1 MPTRNIKW
9 YGWRPDVPDHRDYR
23 YAAPRRVLK
32 ALPPGVDLRPQCPDV
47 LDQGNLGSCTANAIG
62 SLDHFVQ
69 MKQGLAAFSPSRLF
83 IYYNERVME
92 GSVNE
97 DAGAEIRDGMKSISV
112 RGVCPETMWPYA
124 VSKFNTKPPKK
135 CFTEAL
141 RHQAVQYMR
150 VGQTLDQ
157 LKGCLSE
164 GYPFVFGFTVFDSFE
179 SDRMA
184 KTGMMPMPKKTEQN
198 LGGHAVMAVG
208 YSEAKKRFL
217 VRNSWGTDW
226 ALKGYFWM
234 PYAYMT
240 SSDLADDFWTLRTV
254 ET

>member
-1 MPTRNIKW
+1 
-9 YGWRPDVPDHRDYR
+9 
-23 YAAPRRVLK
+23 
-32 ALPPGVDLRPQCPDV
+32 
-47 LDQGNLGSCTANAIG
+47 
-62 SLDHFVQ
+62 

-124 VSKFNTKPPKK
+124 VSKFSTKPPKK

-141 RHQAVQYMR
+141 RHQAIQYMR

-157 LKGCLSE
+157 LKGCLAD
-164 GYPFVFGFTVFDSFE
+164 GFPFVFGFTVFDSFE

-254 ET
+254 EA